1 MIALAHPQFQGGVTA
16 AAKDMLDT
24 IFGALLPMVVTFL
37 LGFVAAWR
45 RDFGPK
51 DAAILN
57 RMVLRYAV
65 PLMLF
70 AGTVSTPRAELSQ
83 DIPLLIALCVAIVGL
98 YGVVLLLSRF
108 AFRQRM
114 STSALAALTASA
126 PAVPFSAVL
135 GYLFGGPSAIPI
147 AIASLV
153 INLTVVPG
161 TILLLTLDTAGE
173 DSQGKSPAKDGEHSA
188 SPPASHGSVLAAK
201 LAETV
206 KEPIVWAPVLAFVIV
221 LSGASIPQLI
231 VHSLSMLGHASGG
244 VALFASGIVLASGTI
259 KVNWYVLFLVFLKNI
274 VQPALVLGGLRW
286 LDYGNPIVSE
296 AVLTTA
302 IPALPMVIMLAV
314 QYRALEAE
322 AASAVFLSV
331 IGSVITMGVFIALT
345 S

>member
-1 MIALAHPQFQGGVTA
+1 
-16 AAKDMLDT
+16 MLDT
-24 IFGALLPMVVTFL
+24 ILGALLPMVVTFL

-51 DAAILN
+51 DASILN
-57 RMVLRYAV
+57 RMVLVYAV
-65 PLMLF
+65 PLALF
-70 AGTVSTPRAELSQ
+70 AGTVSTTRAELSQ
-83 DIPLLIALCVAIVGL
+83 DMPLLIALCVAIVGL
-98 YGVVLLLSRF
+98 FGVVLLLSRF
-108 AFRQRM
+108 VFRARV

-126 PAVPFSAVL
+126 PAVPFVGPAIL
-135 GYLFGGPSAIPI
+135 GSLFGRPSAIPI
-147 AIASLV
+147 ALASLV
-153 INLTVVPG
+153 INLTVVPV
-161 TILLLTLDTAGE
+161 TILLLTLDTAGG
-173 DSQGKSPAKDGEHSA
+173 DSQGKSPVAQDGEHSA
-188 SPPASHGSVLAAK
+188 SPPAPHLSVLAAK

-259 KVNWYVLFLVFLKNI
+259 KVNWYVLCFVFLKNI

-286 LDYGNPIVSE
+286 LGYGNPIVSE

-302 IPALPMVIMLAV
+302 IPTMPIVIMLAV
-314 QYRALEAE
+314 QYRVAEAE

-331 IGSVITMGVFIALT
+331 IGSLITMGAFIALT

>member
-1 MIALAHPQFQGGVTA
+1 
-16 AAKDMLDT
+16 MLDT
-24 IFGALLPMVVTFL
+24 ILGALLPMVVTFL

-57 RMVLRYAV
+57 RMVLLYAV

-114 STSALAALTASA
+114 GASALAALTASA
-126 PAVPFSAVL
+126 PAVPFSAAL

-153 INLTVVPG
+153 INFTVVPV
-161 TILLLTLDTAGE
+161 TILLLTLDTAAE
-173 DSQGKSPAKDGEHSA
+173 DSQGKGPAKDGEHSA
-188 SPPASHGSVLAAK
+188 SHPASHGSVLAAK
-201 LAETV
+201 LAATV
-206 KEPIVWAPVLAFVIV
+206 RQPIVWAPVLAFVI
-221 LSGASIPQLI
+221 LLIGAGFPQLI

-259 KVNWYVLFLVFLKNI
+259 KVNRYVLFVVFLKNI

-286 LDYGNPIVSE
+286 LGYGNPIVSE

-302 IPALPMVIMLAV
+302 IPAMPMVIMLAV
-314 QYRALEAE
+314 QYGVAETE

-331 IGSVITMGVFIALT
+331 VGSVITMGVFIGLT